1 MLEIFGILFGLLF
14 FVLAWKRFGW
24 AVFLF
29 CASLLTYLVRLNY
42 FGLPTTVLE
51 IMWGA
56 MVLVWGIKFARRDW
70 VEIKNFLFKN
80 KVAGLLVILFLVV
93 SAGEIFVGDLW
104 FKSFGLWR
112 AYFLEPVI
120 LFFVLIGRSRE
131 LNWRFPVFGLAT
143 SGVLISLLA
152 LVQKVVPS
160 LRAPSLWDDNTF
172 GRVTSFFTTA
182 NAIGL
187 FLVPVVPLLVWLLV
201 EFWRAKKKMLFGVNL
216 VVLAIC
222 LAALFFSFSQG
233 AWVALLAAFLVF
245 LFFIGYRKVAILL
258 VLCGVIFAFAVPSVR
273 EAVLFADR
281 AGQNRLT
288 LWTDSVEYLT
298 ASPKNFVLGTG
309 VRQFFR
315 TIEKHKYDPKVMER
329 LIYPH
334 NVFLNFWT
342 ETGLLGVGSFVGMMM
357 VLVGWILRHK
367 DKPLRAIFAA
377 IWVGFLVHGLVDVP
391 YFKNDLAFLFW
402 IMFFVSWYF
411 LKSEYFAVKK

>member
-1 MLEIFGILFGLLF
+1 MLEFFGVLFGLLF
-14 FVLAWKRFGW
+14 LILAWKRFDW

-29 CASLLTYLVRLNY
+29 CAGLLTYLIRLNY

-56 MVLVWGIKFARRDW
+56 MVLVWAIKFARRDW
-70 VEIKNFLFKN
+70 VWIRNFFVNN
-80 KVAGLLVILFLVV
+80 KIVGLLAVLFLVV

-120 LFFVLIGRSRE
+120 LFFVLVGRSRE
-131 LNWRFPVFGLAT
+131 LNWQFPVFGLIA
-143 SGVLISLLA
+143 SGALISVLA
-152 LVQKVVPS
+152 VIQKIVPS
-160 LRAPSLWDDNTF
+160 LQAPSLWDDNTF

-187 FLVPVVPLLVWLLV
+187 FLVPLIPLFAWLLV
-201 EFWRAKKKMLFGVNL
+201 ELWRAKKKVLFVVGL
-216 VVLAIC
+216 VVLVLC
-222 LAALFFSFSQG
+222 LVALFFSFSQG

-245 LFFIGYRKVAILL
+245 IFFFGYRKTAVLL
-258 VLCGVIFAFAVPSVR
+258 VLCGALFTFFTPNIR

-288 LWTDSVEYLT
+288 LWTDSMKYLT
-298 ASPKNFVLGTG
+298 ANPKNFVLGTG

-342 ETGLLGVGSFVGMMM
+342 ETGLLGVGSFVGVMA
-357 VLVGWILRHK
+357 VLATWILRCK
-367 DKPLRAIFAA
+367 NKMLRATLAA
-377 IWVGFLVHGLVDVP
+377 VWAGFLVHGLVDVP

-402 IMFFVSWYF
+402 ALFFVSWYF
-411 LKSEYFAVKK
+411 LRSEYFVTKK